1 MNRPAIFFDRDNTL
15 IVSNGY
21 LKDPAEVRLV
31 HGAAEAVAR
40 ARAMGFAVITV
51 SNQSGVAR
59 GIMNEQDVQAV
70 NDRLDELLRAEDAG
84 ATIDRHEYCPYHP
97 EGEVD
102 EYRDDSELR
111 KPKPGM
117 LKKAAVEMKLD
128 LSQSWMIGDAPRD
141 IEAGVAA
148 GCATILFR
156 DPSLPPSPAAADEP
170 AVSADFTV
178 DSLEEAMD
186 MIQQQLTH
194 RAPATEIAAARS
206 KDRLEQ
212 LAEQI
217 LQELRRR
224 DEHAHTDF
232 SVPRLMAGIVQVLAL
247 AVLFLSYL
255 NRNDVSLQPLLIF
268 ALVLQT
274 LVVALLLMGRRM

>member
-15 IVSNGY
+15 IVSNGCV
-21 LKDPAEVRLV
+21 KDPAEVRLV
-31 HGAAEAVAR
+31 AGAADAVAR
-40 ARAMGFAVITV
+40 ARAMGFAVVTV

-59 GIMNEQDVQAV
+59 GMLTEEDVQAV
-70 NDRLDELLRAEDAG
+70 NERVDELLRAEDSG
-84 ATIDRHEYCPYHP
+84 AIVDRHEYCPYHP

-102 EYRDDSELR
+102 EYRAESELR

-117 LKKAAVEMKLD
+117 LQKAASEMKLD
-128 LSQSWMIGDAPRD
+128 LSRSWMIGDAPRD
-141 IEAGVAA
+141 IAAGEAA

-156 DPSLPPSPAAADEP
+156 DPSLPPSPAADEGS
-170 AVSADFTV
+170 AVSADFSV

-217 LQELRRR
+217 LHELRRR
-224 DEHAHTDF
+224 DEHAHSDF
-232 SVPRLMAGIVQVLAL
+232 SVPRLMAGIVEVLAL
-247 AVLFLSYL
+247 AALFLSYL
-255 NRNDVSLQPLLIF
+255 NRNDSSLQPMLTF
-268 ALVLQT
+268 AMVLQT
-274 LVVALLLMGRRM
+274 LVVALLLMGRRP